1 MRSLSSPNALSI
13 KPLGFVSRHGR
24 ACLLFIVGALGCA
37 TALQVPR
44 PARQSAAPSGSPD
57 YGRIESEVLV
67 ALNRARTDPQGTAAD
82 LDALT
87 RYYNG
92 KLFQRPGHAV
102 PTQTNEGVSAAR
114 EAEGAARAQ
123 RPLNAL
129 TLSAGLTQAARDQAN
144 DQQRTGGMGHT
155 SSDGSTTVTR
165 IQRYGTWHVTY
176 DENIDYSPMVHGS
189 DVIQNLLIDDGVPD
203 RGHRRNIFDPSV
215 KVVGIACGP
224 HPRFGSVCVIVQA
237 GGFTPK

>member
-1 MRSLSSPNALSI
+1 MRSLSSPRTSSMKLVQ
-13 KPLGFVSRHGR
+13 FVSRHGR
-24 ACLLFIVGALGCA
+24 ACLILVVATLGCA
-37 TALQVPR
+37 TALQVPAPVR
-44 PARQSAAPSGSPD
+44 QPATSSASAD
-57 YGRIESEVLV
+57 YGGIESEVLA

-82 LDALT
+82 LDPVT

-92 KLFQRPGHAV
+92 KLFQRPGQPV
-102 PTQTNEGVSAAR
+102 PIQTNEGVSAAR
-114 EAEGAARAQ
+114 EAEGAVRAQ

-129 TLSAGLTQAARDQAN
+129 TLSGGLTQSARDQAN
-144 DQQRTGGMGHT
+144 DQQRTGGVGHT

-189 DVIQNLLIDDGVPD
+189 DVIQNLLIDDGVTD
-203 RGHRRNIFDPSV
+203 RGHRRNIFDPLV

-224 HPRFGSVCVIVQA
+224 HPRFGSVCVIVQT